1 MRPRHAVRVEKW
13 GVIMTNFIKTFINDD
28 SGASAAEYALI
39 LAVVGVA
46 IGAAA
51 LALGQNVGLS
61 IGKAAVTVGTC
72 GEKANGAAATAY
84 STTAPTTC

>member
-1 MRPRHAVRVEKW
+1 MN
-13 GVIMTNFIKTFINDD
+13 TFKTFLMDD

-51 LALGQNVGLS
+51 LALGTNVGAS
-61 IGKAAVTVGTC
+61 ITHASNNVQKC
-72 GEKANGAAATAY
+72 GEAANGDG
-84 STTAPTTC
+84 TTAPGVGGTTYTDVTAC